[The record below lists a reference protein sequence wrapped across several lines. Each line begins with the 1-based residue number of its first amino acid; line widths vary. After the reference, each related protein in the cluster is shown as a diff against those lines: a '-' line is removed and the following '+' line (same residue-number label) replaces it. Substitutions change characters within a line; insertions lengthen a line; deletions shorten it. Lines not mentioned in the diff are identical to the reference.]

1 MTALVRMALVVFLIL
16 PLLPDAELGPFGGI
30 NPRRI
35 WFVVVVTGGI
45 SLVGYAIARWQG
57 GRNGTLMMAGVGALV
72 SSTAVTVEAAR
83 RLREGHRGPAENGA
97 VSLAS
102 LVMIAR
108 VLLLT
113 AVVAPAVA
121 LSLAA
126 MLAPGLAVAA
136 AFAALHLW
144 QAFDLPAREGPAVR
158 PPTLTLA
165 FVFAGVV
172 AVLTLAVRWAELRL
186 GEGSGAFVIALGGA
200 LDVDSAIAAVGALP
214 RGALPVRLA
223 ALAIAAPVA
232 LNTVFKLVL
241 LIVIAGPRRGF
252 AAGAPLLLTAG
263 TVAGT
268 AVLLA
273 P

>member
-1 MTALVRMALVVFLIL
+1 
-16 PLLPDAELGPFGGI
+16 
-30 NPRRI
+30 
-35 WFVVVVTGGI
+35 
-45 SLVGYAIARWQG
+45 
-57 GRNGTLMMAGVGALV
+57 
-72 SSTAVTVEAAR
+72 
-83 RLREGHRGPAENGA
+83 
-97 VSLAS
+97 
-102 LVMIAR
+102 
-108 VLLLT
+108 
-113 AVVAPAVA
+113 
-121 LSLAA
+121 
-126 MLAPGLAVAA
+126 
-136 AFAALHLW
+136 
-144 QAFDLPAREGPAVR
+144 
-158 PPTLTLA
+158 LTLA